1 MLPQAKQPAASQ
13 KSPPQAKGA
22 TMRIYKS
29 KAPMRIGFF
38 GGGTDVSPYAEE
50 HGGKVL
56 NCTIDKYVR
65 CMMRP
70 SGVPGVTIRSLDLEE
85 VSRFVTGSWEGKLS
99 LPQAVLDAMP
109 QAEGVEVTMFSDV
122 PPGSGLGSSSALV
135 VSMLKL
141 LCTAYNIVMTPHDMA
156 ELAFRIERVDLG
168 IPGGRQDQYAA
179 AFGGMCVYHFGGKQV
194 IVEPVLSDPAALLE
208 LESCLLIG
216 YIGDRKLMSNHLME
230 DQVRRLKEGDT
241 LRYHDETKAFVDE
254 SVRLLRAM
262 KIDEFGRLLHDA
274 WEVKKSFSPFIAP
287 PAVEE
292 IYAKARRHGA
302 WGGKITGAG
311 GGGFMVFACPF
322 DRRFELEK
330 LLTEN
335 GVKVR
340 PFSFTTQGVH
350 AWSVEA
356 GERA

>member
-1 MLPQAKQPAASQ
+1 
-13 KSPPQAKGA
+13 
-22 TMRIYKS
+22 MRIYKA

-65 CMMRP
+65 CMLWP
-70 SGVPGVTIRSLDLEE
+70 NGGDGITIRSLDLEE
-85 VSRFVTGSWEGKLS
+85 VSRNLTGRWEGRLH

-109 QAEGVEVTMFSDV
+109 EARGVEVTMFSDV

-141 LCTAYNIVMTPHDMA
+141 ICAAYGLPADPHALA

-179 AFGGMCVYHFGGKQV
+179 AFGGMCVYHFSGGRV
-194 IVEPVLSDPAALLE
+194 IVEPVLSDPTALLE
-208 LESCLLIG
+208 LESCLLLG
-216 YIGDRKLMSNHLME
+216 YIGDRRLMTHHLME
-230 DQVRRLKEGDT
+230 DQVRRLREGDT

-254 SVRLLRAM
+254 AVRLLRGL
-262 KIDEFGRLLHDA
+262 KIAEFGRLLHEA
-274 WEVKKSFSPFIAP
+274 WEVKKAFSPYIAP
-287 PAVEE
+287 PSVDD
-292 IYAKARRHGA
+292 IYALAQRHGA

-322 DRRFELEK
+322 DRRLEIERA
-330 LLTEN
+330 LEGA
-335 GVKVR
+335 GVRVR

-350 AWSVEA
+350 AWSVEVE
-356 GERA
+356 GG

>member
-1 MLPQAKQPAASQ
+1 
-13 KSPPQAKGA
+13 
-22 TMRIYKS
+22 MRLYKA

-65 CMMRP
+65 CMLRP
-70 SGVPGVTIRSLDLEE
+70 NSEAGIVIRSLDLEE
-85 VSRFVTGSWEGKLS
+85 VSRNFTGRWEGRLS

-109 QAEGVEVTMFSDV
+109 PAQGVEVTMFSDV

-141 LCTAYNIVMTPHDMA
+141 ICTAYNIPTDPHTLA
-156 ELAFRIERVDLG
+156 ELAYRIERVDLG

-179 AFGGMCVYHFGGKQV
+179 AFGGMCVYHFGGPRV

-216 YIGDRKLMSNHLME
+216 YIGDRTLLRHHLME

-254 SVRLLRAM
+254 AVKLLRAT

-274 WEVKKSFSPFIAP
+274 WEVKKSFSPYIAP
-287 PAVEE
+287 PIVDQ
-292 IYAKARRHGA
+292 IYALARQHGA

-322 DRRFELEK
+322 DRRLELERV
-330 LLTEN
+330 LDAA
-335 GVKVR
+335 GVRMR
-340 PFSFTTQGVH
+340 PFSFTTQGVQ
-350 AWSVEA
+350 AWGVEVEPKGGA
-356 GERA
+356 S

>member
-1 MLPQAKQPAASQ
+1 
-13 KSPPQAKGA
+13 
-22 TMRIYKS
+22 MRLYKA

-38 GGGTDVSPYAEE
+38 GGGTDVSPYAEQY
-50 HGGKVL
+50 GGKVL

-65 CMMRP
+65 CMLR
-70 SGVPGVTIRSLDLEE
+70 SSSDGGITIRSLDLEE
-85 VSRFVTGSWEGKLS
+85 VSRKTTGYWQGQLR

-109 QAEGVEVTMFSDV
+109 AAQGVEVTMFSDV

-141 LCTAYNIVMTPHDMA
+141 IAAAHDLPMDPHALA
-156 ELAFRIERVDLG
+156 ELAYRIERVDMG

-179 AFGGMCVYHFGGKQV
+179 AFGGMCLYHFGGPRV
-194 IVEPVLSDPAALLE
+194 IVEPVITDPAALLE

-216 YIGDRKLMSNHLME
+216 YIGDRTLLTHHLME

-254 SVRLLRAM
+254 SVKLLREL
-262 KIDEFGRLLHDA
+262 KIADFGRLLHDA
-274 WEVKKSFSPFIAP
+274 WEVKKAFSPFIAP
-287 PAVEE
+287 PAVED
-292 IYAKARRHGA
+292 IYAAARTHGA

-322 DRRFELEK
+322 DRRLELER
-330 LLTEN
+330 LLTEY
-335 GVKVR
+335 GVQVR

-350 AWSVEA
+350 AWSVDVE
-356 GERA
+356 

>member
-1 MLPQAKQPAASQ
+1 
-13 KSPPQAKGA
+13 
-22 TMRIYKS
+22 MRIYKA

-65 CMMRP
+65 CMLRP
-70 SGVPGVTIRSLDLEE
+70 ASESGITIRSLDLEE
-85 VSRFVTGSWEGKLS
+85 VSRNMTGRWEGRLS

-109 QAEGVEVTMFSDV
+109 EAQGVEVTMFSDV

-141 LCTAYNIVMTPHDMA
+141 ICAAYALTMDPHTLA
-156 ELAFRIERVDLG
+156 ELAFRIERIDLG

-208 LESCLLIG
+208 LESCLLLG
-216 YIGDRKLMSNHLME
+216 YIGDRRLLTHHLVE

-241 LRYHDETKAFVDE
+241 LRYHDETKAYVDE
-254 SVRLLRAM
+254 SVKLLRAM

-274 WEVKKSFSPFIAP
+274 WEVKKAFSPHIAP
-287 PAVEE
+287 PMVDA
-292 IYAKARRHGA
+292 IYATARRHGA

-322 DRRFELEK
+322 DRRLELERV
-330 LLTEN
+330 LTET
-335 GVKVR
+335 GVQIR

-350 AWSVEA
+350 AWSVEVIEQRLPGQAA
-356 GERA
+356 GQSRA

>member
-1 MLPQAKQPAASQ
+1 
-13 KSPPQAKGA
+13 
-22 TMRIYKS
+22 MRIHKA

-65 CMMRP
+65 CMLRP
-70 SGVPGVTIRSLDLEE
+70 NGEDGVTIRSLDLEA
-85 VSRFVTGSWEGKLS
+85 VSRNLTGRWEGRLS

-109 QAEGVEVTMFSDV
+109 EARGVEVTMFSDV

-141 LCTAYNIVMTPHDMA
+141 IHTAYGITTDSHTLA
-156 ELAFRIERVDLG
+156 ELAYRIERVDLG

-179 AFGGMCVYHFGGKQV
+179 AFGGMCVYHFGHERV
-194 IVEPVLSDPAALLE
+194 IVEPVLSDPTALLE

-216 YIGDRKLMSNHLME
+216 YIGDRTLLTHHLVE

-254 SVRLLRAM
+254 AVRLLRGLRIA
-262 KIDEFGRLLHDA
+262 EFGRLLHDA
-274 WEVKKSFSPFIAP
+274 WEVKKAFSPYIAP
-287 PAVEE
+287 PVVEE
-292 IYAKARRHGA
+292 IYALARRHGA

-322 DRRFELEK
+322 DRRLELERV
-330 LLTEN
+330 LGEA
-335 GVKVR
+335 GVQIR
-340 PFSFTTQGVH
+340 HFSFTTQGVH
-350 AWSVEA
+350 GWSVETGA
-356 GERA
+356 

>member
-1 MLPQAKQPAASQ
+1 
-13 KSPPQAKGA
+13 
-22 TMRIYKS
+22 MRIYKA

-50 HGGKVL
+50 FGGKVL

-70 SGVPGVTIRSLDLEE
+70 SSDGGLTIRSLDLEE
-85 VSRFVTGSWEGKLS
+85 VSRNVTGQWQGRLT

-109 QAEGVEVTMFSDV
+109 PAEGVEVTMFSDV

-141 LCTAYNIVMTPHDMA
+141 ICTAYNIPTDPHNLA
-156 ELAFRIERVDLG
+156 ELAYRIERVDMR

-208 LESCLLIG
+208 LESCLMIG
-216 YIGDRKLMSNHLME
+216 YIGDRTLLRHHLME

-254 SVRLLRAM
+254 SVKLLRAT
-262 KIDEFGRLLHDA
+262 KIAEFGRLLHDA
-274 WEVKKSFSPFIAP
+274 WEVKKSFSPYIAP
-287 PAVEE
+287 PIVEE
-292 IYAKARRHGA
+292 IYSLARQHGA

-322 DRRFELEK
+322 DRRLELERV
-330 LLTEN
+330 LEGA
-335 GVKVR
+335 GVRMR

-350 AWSVEA
+350 SWSVEVEPK
-356 GERA
+356 GE

>member
-1 MLPQAKQPAASQ
+1 
-13 KSPPQAKGA
+13 
-22 TMRIYKS
+22 MRIYKA

-65 CMMRP
+65 CMLRP
-70 SGVPGVTIRSLDLEE
+70 SRGPGITIRSLDLEE
-85 VSRFVTGSWEGKLS
+85 VSRNITGHWEGRLD

-109 QAEGVEVTMFSDV
+109 EAKGVEVTMFSDV

-141 LCTAYNIVMTPHDMA
+141 ICAAYDIPTDLHDLA
-156 ELAFRIERVDLG
+156 ELAYRIERVDLG

-179 AFGGMCVYHFGGKQV
+179 TFGGMCLYHFGQAGV
-194 IVEPVLSDPAALLE
+194 LVEPVLNEPTALSE
-208 LESCLLIG
+208 LESCLLLG
-216 YIGDRKLMSNHLME
+216 YIGDRRLLTHHLVE
-230 DQVRRLKEGDT
+230 DQVRRLVEGAT

-254 SVRLLRAM
+254 AVKLLRGLQIA
-262 KIDEFGRLLHDA
+262 DFGRLLHDA
-274 WEVKKSFSPFIAP
+274 WEVKKAFSPYIAP
-287 PAVEE
+287 PIVDQ
-292 IYAKARRHGA
+292 IYTLARQHGA

-311 GGGFMVFACPF
+311 GGGFMVFVCPF
-322 DRRFELEK
+322 ERRRDIERALSAA
-330 LLTEN
+330 
-335 GVKVR
+335 GVQMR

-350 AWSVEA
+350 AWSVEV
-356 GERA
+356 GESG

>member
-1 MLPQAKQPAASQ
+1 
-13 KSPPQAKGA
+13 
-22 TMRIYKS
+22 MRIYKA

-65 CMMRP
+65 CMLRAN
-70 SGVPGVTIRSLDLEE
+70 GEPGITIRSLDLEE
-85 VSRFVTGSWEGKLS
+85 VSRNMTGRWEGRLD

-109 QAEGVEVTMFSDV
+109 TPQGVEVTMFSDV

-141 LCTAYNIVMTPHDMA
+141 LGTAYNLPIDAHALA
-156 ELAFRIERVDLG
+156 ELAYRIERVDLG

-179 AFGGMCVYHFGGKQV
+179 AFGGMCVYHFSHERV
-194 IVEPVLSDPAALLE
+194 IVEPVLTDPTALLE

-216 YIGDRKLMSNHLME
+216 YVGDRTLLRHHLME
-230 DQVRRLKEGDT
+230 DQVRRLKDGDT
-241 LRYHDETKAFVDE
+241 LRYHDETKAFVDTAT
-254 SVRLLRAM
+254 RLLRGL
-262 KIDEFGRLLHDA
+262 KIADFGRLLHDA
-274 WEVKKSFSPFIAP
+274 WEVKKAFSPYIAP
-287 PAVEE
+287 PLVDE
-292 IYAKARRHGA
+292 IYSLARAHGA

-322 DRRFELEK
+322 DRRLELERV
-330 LLTEN
+330 LAEA
-335 GVKVR
+335 GVQIR

-350 AWSVEA
+350 AWSVDVEEKVA
-356 GERA
+356 Q

>member
-1 MLPQAKQPAASQ
+1 
-13 KSPPQAKGA
+13 
-22 TMRIYKS
+22 MRIYKA

-65 CMMRP
+65 CMLRP
-70 SGVPGVTIRSLDLEE
+70 NEEEGITIRSLDLEE
-85 VSRFVTGSWEGKLS
+85 VSRNVTGRWEGRLS
-99 LPQAVLDAMP
+99 LPQAVLDAVP
-109 QAEGVEVTMFSDV
+109 TAQGVEVTMFSDV

-141 LCTAYNIVMTPHDMA
+141 IRAAHGITCDPHTLA
-156 ELAFRIERVDLG
+156 ELAYRIERMDLG

-179 AFGGMCVYHFGGKQV
+179 AFGGMCVYHFGQGRV
-194 IVEPVLSDPAALLE
+194 IVEPVLNDPAALLE
-208 LESCLLIG
+208 LESSLLLG
-216 YIGDRKLMSNHLME
+216 YIGSRKLLTHHLVE
-230 DQVRRLKEGDT
+230 DQVRRVIQGDT

-254 SVRLLRAM
+254 AVKLLRSMRIA
-262 KIDEFGRLLHDA
+262 DFGRLLHEA
-274 WEVKKSFSPFIAP
+274 WQVKKAFSPYIAP
-287 PAVEE
+287 PQVEN
-292 IYAKARRHGA
+292 IYALARQHGA

-322 DRRFELEK
+322 DRRLDLERV
-330 LLTEN
+330 LAGA
-335 GVKVR
+335 GVQMR

-350 AWSVEA
+350 AWSMEVEQTSRSQ
-356 GERA
+356 ERWAA

>member
-1 MLPQAKQPAASQ
+1 
-13 KSPPQAKGA
+13 
-22 TMRIYKS
+22 MRIYKA

-65 CMMRP
+65 CMLRP
-70 SGVPGVTIRSLDLEE
+70 NGEDGITIRSLDLEE
-85 VSRFVTGSWEGKLS
+85 VSRNMTGRWQGRLR

-109 QAEGVEVTMFSDV
+109 AAQGVEVTMFSDV
-122 PPGSGLGSSSALV
+122 LPGSGLGSSSALV
-135 VSMLKL
+135 VSMLRL
-141 LCTAYNIVMTPHDMA
+141 LCAAYNMPADPHALA
-156 ELAFRIERVDLG
+156 ELAYRIERVDIG

-179 AFGGMCVYHFGGKQV
+179 AFGGMCIYHFGGKQV
-194 IVEPVLSDPAALLE
+194 IVEPVLSDPTALLE
-208 LESCLLIG
+208 LESCLLLG
-216 YIGDRKLMSNHLME
+216 YIGDRQLLTHHLVE

-254 SVRLLRAM
+254 AVKLLRGLRIA
-262 KIDEFGRLLHDA
+262 EFGQLLHEA
-274 WEVKKSFSPFIAP
+274 WEVKKSFSPYIAP
-287 PAVEE
+287 PVVEQ
-292 IYAKARRHGA
+292 IYALARKHGA

-322 DRRFELEK
+322 ERRLELERV
-330 LLTEN
+330 LSDA
-335 GVKVR
+335 GVQMR

-350 AWSVEA
+350 AWSVEV
-356 GERA
+356 GG